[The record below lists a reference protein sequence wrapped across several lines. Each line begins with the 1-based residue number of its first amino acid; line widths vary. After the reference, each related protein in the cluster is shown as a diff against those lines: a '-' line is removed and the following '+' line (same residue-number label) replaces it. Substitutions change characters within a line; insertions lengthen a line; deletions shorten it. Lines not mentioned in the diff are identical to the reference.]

1 MTQTS
6 AFDYDLIVIGA
17 GSGGVRA
24 ARIAA
29 GLGRKV
35 AIIEKDKVG
44 GTCVIRGCVPKKLFA
59 YAAAYSKSLR
69 AASAFGWDIQAT
81 FDWKTLKANK
91 DAEIERLNR
100 IYLQLLAD
108 SGVTLHR
115 GHGKLCGPH
124 CVEVDGR
131 KLSGEHILIATGSH
145 TVCPDIP
152 GIELAIDS
160 NGALD
165 MAALPK
171 NMAIKGGGYIAV
183 EFASIFNGLGVD
195 VHLIYRN
202 DPVLRGFDMD
212 VRIFAQQAFRDNG
225 IDVIN
230 HADVMAVKAVNGQK
244 ELSLSNGQTLLVDEF
259 LCATGRRANTENLGL
274 HETGV
279 ALREDGKILVN
290 PEQQTSVPSI
300 YAVGDVCND
309 YNLTPVAIKE
319 GHYLAER
326 LFGGGCR
333 YPEYDN
339 LPTAVFSTPEIASCG
354 LTEEQAKAE
363 CGEIKVFT
371 STFRPMKYAMSDVP
385 DKTFIKLIVDKA
397 SDKVVGLHIA
407 GLDAAEI
414 LQGFA
419 AAMKAGITKERL
431 DATIGIH
438 PTSAEEIVTLRG

>member
-1 MTQTS
+1 MSDNTS
-6 AFDYDLIVIGA
+6 VDYDLIVIGA

-29 GLGRKV
+29 SLGRKV
-35 AIIEKDKVG
+35 AIVEEDKVG

-59 YAAAYSKSLR
+59 YAAAYPKSFR
-69 AASAFGWDIQAT
+69 AAPAFGWEIQAK

-91 DAEIERLNR
+91 DAEIARLNW
-100 IYLQLLAD
+100 IYLKLLAD
-108 SGVTLHR
+108 SGVELHR
-115 GHGKLCGPH
+115 GHGRLLGPH
-124 CVEVDGR
+124 AVAVGDRTLTGR
-131 KLSGEHILIATGSH
+131 YILIATGSRS
-145 TVCPDIP
+145 VCPDIP

-160 NGALD
+160 DGALD
-165 MAALPK
+165 LESLPK
-171 NMAIKGGGYIAV
+171 SMAIKGGGYIAV
-183 EFASIFNGLGVD
+183 EFSSIFNALGVK
-195 VHLIYRN
+195 VHLVYRG

-212 VRIFAQQAFRDNG
+212 VRVFAQNAYRANG
-225 IDVIN
+225 IEIIN
-230 HADVMAVKAVNGQK
+230 HADVMAVKPVGGQK
-244 ELSLSNGQTLLVDEF
+244 ELSLSNGQVLRVDEF
-259 LCATGRRANTENLGL
+259 LCATGRKANTRNLGV
-274 HETGV
+274 HEVGV

-319 GHYLAER
+319 GHLLAER
-326 LFGGGCR
+326 LFAGGNR

-339 LPTAVFSTPEIASCG
+339 LPTAVFSTPEIATCG
-354 LTEEQAKAE
+354 LTEEHAKAE
-363 CGEIKVFT
+363 YGEIAVFT
-371 STFRPMKYAMSDVP
+371 STFRPMKYAMSEVQ
-385 DKTFIKLIVDKA
+385 DKTFIKMIVDKA

-438 PTSAEEIVTLRG
+438 PTSAEEIVTLR

>member
-1 MTQTS
+1 MSQNTS
-6 AFDYDLIVIGA
+6 HEYDLIVIGA

-29 GLGRKV
+29 GLGRRV
-35 AIIEKDKVG
+35 AIIEEDKVG
-44 GTCVIRGCVPKKLFA
+44 GTCVIRGCVPKKLLA
-59 YAAAYSKSLR
+59 YAGAYSKSFK
-69 AASAFGWDIQAT
+69 AAPAFGWSVQAG

-91 DAEIERLNR
+91 DAEITRLNR
-100 IYLQLLAD
+100 IYLKLLAD
-108 SGVTLHR
+108 SGVELFT
-115 GHGKLCGPH
+115 GHGRLTGPH
-124 CVEVDGR
+124 AVAVDN
-131 KLSGEHILIATGSH
+131 KTLTAAHILIATGSH

-160 NGALD
+160 DGALD
-165 MAALPK
+165 LDELPSSL
-171 NMAIKGGGYIAV
+171 AIKGGGYIAV
-183 EFASIFNGLGVD
+183 EFASIFNALGIN
-195 VHLIYRN
+195 VHLVYRN

-212 VRIFAQQAFRDNG
+212 LRVFAQQAYRDNG
-225 IDVIN
+225 INVIN
-230 HADVMAVKAVNGQK
+230 HADVMAVKAAGEKK
-244 ELSLSNGQTLLVDEF
+244 ELTLSNGQTLLVDQF
-259 LCATGRRANTENLGL
+259 LCATGRRANIRDLGL
-274 HETGV
+274 HEVGV
-279 ALREDGKILVN
+279 AVREDGKILVN
-290 PEQQTSVPSI
+290 REQQTSVSSV

-319 GHYLAER
+319 GHLLAER
-326 LFGGGCR
+326 LYGGGNR

-339 LPTAVFSTPEIASCG
+339 LPTSVFSTPEIATCG
-354 LTEEQAKAE
+354 FTEEQAKAE
-363 CGEIKVFT
+363 CGEIEVYT
-371 STFRPMKYAMSDVP
+371 STFRPMKYAMSEVP

-438 PTSAEEIVTLRG
+438 PTSAEEIVTLR